1 MSLETPIQIRT
12 LQRKLYLKAK
22 AEPAYRF
29 YLLYDKIYREDI
41 LTHAYELVKANQG
54 APGVDGRTFWG
65 IETQGLGEWLAGIR
79 EELRTK
85 TYQPQPVRR
94 VMIPKPGGGE
104 RPLGIPTAS
113 ANCTGQQI
121 AFRMGGNSPSVPS
134 ASRPALPGFEGAP
147 NRRY

>member
-41 LTHAYELVKANQG
+41 LTHAYQLVKANQG
-54 APGVDGRTFWG
+54 APGVDGQTFWG
-65 IETQGLGEWLAGIR
+65 IETQGLEKWLAAIR
-79 EELRTK
+79 EELRSK

-104 RPLGIPTAS
+104 RPLGIPTVIS
-113 ANCTGQQI
+113 
-121 AFRMGGNSPSVPS
+121 
-134 ASRPALPGFEGAP
+134 
-147 NRRY
+147 